1 MFKIAIVSGSARLG
15 RQTPKAVSFLAQQI
29 KKRDEP
35 TQVQIL
41 DVKEY
46 NFPVMEERLGR
57 NPNPPDRL
65 EEFGQ
70 HLMEADALVFASPEY
85 NGSFSGALKNTL
97 DYFRKEYAKKPIG
110 IMTVSAGKFSGVNA
124 SHDLQKYVLALGGF
138 PLPRKLMIGGVG
150 NLFDDEGNLLDE
162 KQLGSFDKFVEE
174 LLWLTDAI
182 VRKKEGE
189 KT

>member
-1 MFKIAIVSGSARLG
+1 MLKIAIVSGSARIG
-15 RQTPKAVSFLAQQI
+15 RQTPKAVNFLAQQLNNHQ
-29 KKRDEP
+29 EVS
-35 TQVQIL
+35 QVQIL
-41 DVKEY
+41 DVQDY

-57 NPNPPDRL
+57 NPNPPARL
-65 EEFGQ
+65 EEFSQ
-70 HLMEADALVFASPEY
+70 HLLEADALVFASPEY

-138 PLPRKLMIGGVG
+138 PLPRKLMIGGIG
-150 NLFDDEGNLLDE
+150 NLFDEEGNLLDDM
-162 KQLGSFDKFVEE
+162 QAGSFEKFVDD

-182 VRKKEGE
+182 VRKKEGDRA
-189 KT
+189 